1 MGSATVLSADT
12 LAGGRGP
19 SRCPFTP
26 TQPRLLPRPRRST
39 PSPLWGHAGLETGLL
54 WLPGLSSPG
63 SISPLDRASTKIEA
77 KLCSGRCHLWAS
89 QLPSSSAPAHAP
101 RLRACWSQRLDALLR
116 AFARLS
122 LRWFKCHF
130 FRPACGH
137 DSLGRLRPSVGLS
150 AWMLCSGFSPG
161 CLSGGSNVTSSA
173 PPMTT
178 IH

>member
-101 RLRACWSQRLDALLR
+101 FQGTPKHYRHPKDDLPAWAACSRNPLVPPDTWARTSHFRTQGEFLQVTELRSQRDA
-116 AFARLS
+116 
-122 LRWFKCHF
+122 HF
-130 FRPACGH
+130 WPRSHSPA
-137 DSLGRLRPSVGLS
+137 P
-150 AWMLCSGFSPG
+150 
-161 CLSGGSNVTSSA
+161 
-173 PPMTT
+173 
-178 IH
+178 